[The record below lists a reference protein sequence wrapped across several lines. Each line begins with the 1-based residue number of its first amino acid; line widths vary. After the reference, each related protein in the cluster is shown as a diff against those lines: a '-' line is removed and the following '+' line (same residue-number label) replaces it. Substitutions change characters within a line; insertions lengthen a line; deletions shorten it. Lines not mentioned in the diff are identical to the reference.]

1 MKKLIMLLFCGG
13 LLVACSQSSY
23 QVKVSDGNQ
32 TIVSGSD
39 ITITK
44 QDYFEALLDQSGPS
58 TVLAK
63 SLTTIA
69 DKELGEDNDSEELQ
83 KIIEEKKK
91 TYAGTSGSLKET
103 AEMYGFDSEEEY
115 INEAIIPDAK
125 QELLRN
131 NYIKEN
137 LDDFMTNYQVARFK
151 KIVVDKESTALTL
164 IEEATSQ
171 DAFDKLMEENKDNA
185 EDVDIVTK
193 NSTLDDNLKAK
204 LEEFS
209 TIKEDGV
216 YKEAIKLSDDSFAVI
231 YLYDTAREDTQEYI
245 DVLTSINDIQTEIEG
260 IYLKKYHFT
269 VNDKNI
275 KERIKELSS
284 QYIE

>member
-1 MKKLIMLLFCGG
+1 
-13 LLVACSQSSY
+13 
-23 QVKVSDGNQ
+23 
-32 TIVSGSD
+32 
-39 ITITK
+39 
-44 QDYFEALLDQSGPS
+44 
-58 TVLAK
+58 
-63 SLTTIA
+63 
-69 DKELGEDNDSEELQ
+69 
-83 KIIEEKKK
+83 
-91 TYAGTSGSLKET
+91 
-103 AEMYGFDSEEEY
+103 MYGFDSEEEY

>member
-1 MKKLIMLLFCGG
+1 MKKLIMLLLCGG
-13 LLVACSQSSY
+13 LLAACSQSSY

-39 ITITK
+39 ITLTK

-69 DKELGEDNDSEELQ
+69 DKELGESNDSEELQ

-91 TYAGTSGSLKET
+91 TYAGNSSLKE
-103 AEMYGFDSEEEY
+103 AAKNYGFDSEEEY

-131 NYIKEN
+131 NYIQEN
-137 LDDFMTNYQVARFK
+137 LNDFITDYQVSRLK
-151 KIVVDKESTALTL
+151 KIVVDKESTALSL
-164 IEEATSQ
+164 IEKATSE
-171 DAFDKLMEENKDNA
+171 DAFDKLMEENKDQS
-185 EDVDIVTK
+185 EDLDIVTK
-193 NSTLDDNLKAK
+193 DSTLDDNLKEK

-209 TIKEDGV
+209 KIKEDGV
-216 YKEAIKLSDDSFAVI
+216 YKEAVKLSDDSFAVI
-231 YLYDTAREDTQEYI
+231 YLYDTAHEDTQEYVETLSGI
-245 DVLTSINDIQTEIEG
+245 EDIQTEIEG

-275 KERIKELSS
+275 KERIKKLSS
-284 QYIE
+284 QYVE